1 MTQTDIAET
10 HLEFNE
16 TAVRTASALQGIRA
30 QRIAQRRDVEIP
42 REQLFAPFNRSG
54 LGVALEYERMG
65 NRPVSDALL
74 SRSAEMVEYLKPL
87 NAADAAAVSRIHFTV
102 ERRRIHSIESFATM
116 TTEQHDAAAAFV
128 AELEALIGVPD
139 VSSSARDETVYAR
152 NTELK
157 GPMTAFGYNYLPDKI
172 GDEEFAALRLPKY
185 RGSHGSGGEYA
196 YEALNLVDGK
206 RSVSDVRDW
215 LTAELGP
222 VPVEFVAEYLD
233 ALSSVGV
240 IELRNHATGAASE

>member
-1 MTQTDIAET
+1 
-10 HLEFNE
+10 
-16 TAVRTASALQGIRA
+16 
-30 QRIAQRRDVEIP
+30 
-42 REQLFAPFNRSG
+42 
-54 LGVALEYERMG
+54 
-65 NRPVSDALL
+65 
-74 SRSAEMVEYLKPL
+74 MVEYLKPL